1 MPYGQKKYNEEMIPR
16 SGCNYCRIKEITETI
31 RRRRLIKYFIIM
43 KPGVF
48 TQLHIQLV
56 FAVKH
61 RDRLLRESIREEV
74 FSYMSG
80 IVTNLKHKSI
90 IINGVSD
97 HVHVF
102 LGLNPSVSISDTIW
116 ELKRSSSLFI
126 NEKKWFNSKF
136 NWQDGYGAFSYSKSQ
151 VENVYNYI
159 KTQEEHH
166 KKRTFREEY
175 IDFLDKFKVD
185 YDKKYLFEFFD

>member
-1 MPYGQKKYNEEMIPR
+1 
-16 SGCNYCRIKEITETI
+16 
-31 RRRRLIKYFIIM
+31 M

-61 RDRLLRESIREEV
+61 RDRLLNNNIRNEV

-126 NEKKWFNSKF
+126 NNKNWFNSKF

-159 KTQEEHH
+159 LSQEEHH
-166 KKRTFREEY
+166 KRRTFKEEY
-175 IDFLDKFKVD
+175 IDFLDKFEIE
-185 YDKKYLFEFFD
+185 YDKKYLFDFFELDGER

>member
-1 MPYGQKKYNEEMIPR
+1 
-16 SGCNYCRIKEITETI
+16 
-31 RRRRLIKYFIIM
+31 M

-61 RDRLLRESIREEV
+61 RDSLLNDNIRKEV

-126 NEKKWFNSKF
+126 NNKKWFNSKF
-136 NWQDGYGAFSYSKSQ
+136 NWQDGYGAFSYSKPL
-151 VENVYNYI
+151 VESVYNYI
-159 KTQEEHH
+159 LTQEDHH

-175 IDFLDKFKVD
+175 IDFLDKFEVE
-185 YDKKYLFEFFD
+185 YDKKYLFDFFD

>member
-1 MPYGQKKYNEEMIPR
+1 
-16 SGCNYCRIKEITETI
+16 
-31 RRRRLIKYFIIM
+31 M

-61 RDRLLRESIREEV
+61 RDRLLRDDIRKEV

-116 ELKRSSSLFI
+116 ELKRNSSLFI
-126 NEKKWFNSKF
+126 NSNKWFNSKF
-136 NWQDGYGAFSYSKSQ
+136 NWQEGYGAFSYSKSQ
-151 VENVYNYI
+151 VENVFNYI
-159 KTQEEHH
+159 KNQEMHH
-166 KKRTFREEY
+166 KKRTFRDEY
-175 IDFLDKFKVD
+175 IEFLEKFEIE

>member
-1 MPYGQKKYNEEMIPR
+1 M
-16 SGCNYCRIKEITETI
+16 
-31 RRRRLIKYFIIM
+31 M

-61 RDRLLRESIREEV
+61 RDRLLNNNIRKEV

-116 ELKRSSSLFI
+116 ELKRSPSLFI
-126 NEKKWFNSKF
+126 NNNNWFNSKF

-159 KTQEEHH
+159 LSQEEHH
-166 KKRTFREEY
+166 KRRT
-175 IDFLDKFKVD
+175 
-185 YDKKYLFEFFD
+185 

>member
-1 MPYGQKKYNEEMIPR
+1 
-16 SGCNYCRIKEITETI
+16 
-31 RRRRLIKYFIIM
+31 M

-61 RDRLLRESIREEV
+61 KDRLLNNNIRNEV

-126 NEKKWFNSKF
+126 NNKNWFNSKF

-159 KTQEEHH
+159 LSQEEHH
-166 KKRTFREEY
+166 KRRTFKEEY
-175 IDFLDKFKVD
+175 IGFLDKFEVE
-185 YDKKYLFEFFD
+185 YDKKYLFDFFELDGER

>member
-1 MPYGQKKYNEEMIPR
+1 
-16 SGCNYCRIKEITETI
+16 
-31 RRRRLIKYFIIM
+31 M

-61 RDRLLRESIREEV
+61 RDSLLNDNIRKEV

-126 NEKKWFNSKF
+126 NNKKWFNSKF

-151 VENVYNYI
+151 IENVYNYI
-159 KTQEEHH
+159 LTQEEHH
-166 KKRTFREEY
+166 RKTTFREEY
-175 IDFLDKFKVD
+175 VDFLKKFEIE
-185 YDKKYLFEFFD
+185 YNEKYLFDFFD

>member
-1 MPYGQKKYNEEMIPR
+1 
-16 SGCNYCRIKEITETI
+16 
-31 RRRRLIKYFIIM
+31 M

-61 RDRLLRESIREEV
+61 RDRLLNDDIRKEV

-80 IVTNLKHKSI
+80 IVTNLKDKSI

-126 NEKKWFNSKF
+126 NSNEWFKSKF
-136 NWQDGYGAFSYSKSQ
+136 NWQDGYGAFSYSRSQ
-151 VENVYNYI
+151 VENVFNYI
-159 KTQEEHH
+159 KNQEMHH
-166 KKRTFREEY
+166 KKRTFRDEY
-175 IDFLDKFKVD
+175 IEFLEKFEIE
-185 YDKKYLFEFFD
+185 YDKKYLFDFFD